1 MSIRLV
7 LADDEAMVRSGLRL
21 ILDAEPDID
30 VVGEAHDGVS
40 ALEITRRRRPD
51 VLLMDIRMPGLDG
64 IAAAERLIDEDAP
77 TRVLL
82 LTTFGH
88 DDYLFRALRAGTSG
102 FLLKS
107 APAEELVRGIRT
119 VAAGDA
125 LIAPAVT
132 RRVIAEFAHRPAAR
146 HAAPSELSEL
156 TPREREVLVMLARG
170 LTNAEIAERLVV
182 SDATIKTHVARVLMK
197 LRLRD
202 RVQAVVYAYE
212 HGVVQPGGDE
222 HR

>member
-1 MSIRLV
+1 MTIRLV

-30 VVGEAHDGVS
+30 VVAEADDGES
-40 ALEITRRRRPD
+40 ALEATRRTRPD

-64 IAAAERLIDEDAP
+64 IAAAERLSEEDTP

-82 LTTFGH
+82 LTTFDD
-88 DDYLFRALRAGTSG
+88 DDYLFRALAAGTSG
-102 FLLKS
+102 FMLKS

-132 RRVIAEFAHRPAAR
+132 RRVIAAFAHRPAAR
-146 HAAPSELSEL
+146 HARPPELAEL
-156 TPREREVLVMLARG
+156 TPREHEVLVMLARG
-170 LTNAEIAERLVV
+170 LTNAEIADELVV
-182 SDATIKTHVARVLMK
+182 SDATIKTHVARILMK
-197 LRLRD
+197 LGLRD

-212 HGVVQPGGDE
+212 CGVVQPGGDE
-222 HR
+222 RP

>member
-1 MSIRLV
+1 MTIRLV

-30 VVGEAHDGVS
+30 VIAEADDGES
-40 ALEITRRRRPD
+40 ALEATRRTRPD

-64 IAAAERLIDEDAP
+64 IAAAERLSEEDTP

-82 LTTFGH
+82 LTTFDH

-119 VAAGDA
+119 VAAGNA

-132 RRVIAEFAHRPAAR
+132 RRVIAAFAHRPAAPL
-146 HAAPSELSEL
+146 APPPELAEL
-156 TPREREVLVMLARG
+156 TPREHEVLVMLARG
-170 LTNAEIAERLVV
+170 LTNAEIADELVV
-182 SDATIKTHVARVLMK
+182 SDATIKTHVARILMK
-197 LRLRD
+197 LGLRD

-212 HGVVQPGGDE
+212 RGVVQPGGDE
-222 HR
+222 RP

>member
-1 MSIRLV
+1 MTIRLV
-7 LADDEAMVRSGLRL
+7 MADDEAMVRSGLRL
-21 ILDAEPDID
+21 ILDAEPDIE
-30 VVGEAHDGVS
+30 VIGEAQDGES
-40 ALEITRRRRPD
+40 ALELTRRRRPD

-64 IAAAERLIDEDAP
+64 IAAAEQLIEEDTP

-82 LTTFGH
+82 LTTFDH

-132 RRVIAEFAHRPAAR
+132 RRVIAEFTHRPAAR
-146 HAAPSELSEL
+146 HAPPSELAEL

-170 LTNAEIAERLVV
+170 LTNAEIAEQLVV
-182 SDATIKTHVARVLMK
+182 SDATIKTHVARILMK

-212 HGVVQPGGDE
+212 HGVVQPTGE
-222 HR
+222 